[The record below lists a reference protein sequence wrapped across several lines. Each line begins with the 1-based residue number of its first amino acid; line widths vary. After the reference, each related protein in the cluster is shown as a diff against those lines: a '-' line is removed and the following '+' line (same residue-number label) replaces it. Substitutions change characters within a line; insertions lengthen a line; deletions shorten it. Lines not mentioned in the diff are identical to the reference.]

1 MMMKYCPVC
10 DKEQEIIIIEKQ
22 ETYPVKGVDIEVQAH
37 VCTCSVCHEEIW
49 DPDLDDEN
57 LILAYQEY
65 RKQKGLLAPEEIKA
79 IRQSYGLSQTAFAK
93 VLGLGEKTIARY
105 ENGSLQDEAQNNLI
119 FLASDPVNFHKLYA
133 RMNNK
138 AEDNFAV
145 TTDAVYRLFNPQAVP
160 YKYRLTIF
168 NGCSINENMTA

>member
-1 MMMKYCPVC
+1 M
-10 DKEQEIIIIEKQ
+10 
-22 ETYPVKGVDIEVQAH
+22 
-37 VCTCSVCHEEIW
+37 
-49 DPDLDDEN
+49 
-57 LILAYQEY
+57 
-65 RKQKGLLAPEEIKA
+65 
-79 IRQSYGLSQTAFAK
+79 
-93 VLGLGEKTIARY
+93 
-105 ENGSLQDEAQNNLI
+105 I